1 MHLIDLRVL
10 RLKDVRDFFDFAG
23 DGAGLALWSCFPEYF
38 HDFALVRFGVFKLG
52 S

>member
-1 MHLIDLRVL
+1 
-10 RLKDVRDFFDFAG
+10 
-23 DGAGLALWSCFPEYF
+23 LWSCFPEYF